1 MFSLGVLFFIFYERL
16 LRKNRLLNKKMEKIK
31 LDDAKGNV
39 PFASKRRSEK
49 WKKIGL
55 TKVLNKQKKS

>member
-1 MFSLGVLFFIFYERL
+1 
-16 LRKNRLLNKKMEKIK
+16 MEKIK

-39 PFASKRRSEK
+39 PFVSKRRNEK

>member
-39 PFASKRRSEK
+39 PFVPKRRNEK

>member
-1 MFSLGVLFFIFYERL
+1 MNILE
-16 LRKNRLLNKKMEKIK
+16 NLNKKMEKIK

-39 PFASKRRSEK
+39 LFASKRRSEK